1 MHIIF
6 CTSSSTKSGGSRQ
19 ALYLAQEFIRRG
31 HTLTFF
37 TPADST
43 LRSLDPSITWAD
55 LPGRPRHWRAAI
67 EAAFPSASGKAAP
80 AVFHAFHN
88 KAVKKAA
95 WWGLLWRSRG
105 VVCVAHRGVVYKPG
119 NPLPYWSPGI
129 GAFAVNSQAC
139 AEVLARCGVG
149 STRLHVVYNGIPDE
163 RTVPHTPAPDMR
175 AQLHIPDSRFIFGTV
190 AGNNPVKG
198 ADILLRAFAAARMP
212 NTSLVMVGV
221 SPSQWGPL
229 AAELGV
235 EKDVRMIEHTEHVA
249 DYLNIMDAFVLPSR
263 SESMPNT
270 LLEAI
275 RMGLPSVAT
284 DVGGVGELL
293 ADCGILVPPDSPEA
307 MAQAMAEMRGSA
319 TAREHWAA
327 NSKARAPLFSIAN
340 RADNMESIYRNLL
353 AARKLLPV

>member
-19 ALYLAQEFIRRG
+19 ALYLAQEFVRRG

-37 TPADST
+37 TPAHST
-43 LRSLDPSITWAD
+43 LRTLDGAITWRD
-55 LPGRPRHWRAAI
+55 LPENPKQWRSAI
-67 EAAFPSASGKAAP
+67 ETAFVPGTP

-129 GAFAVNSQAC
+129 GAFAVNSKAC
-139 AEVLARCGVG
+139 AAVLARYGVG
-149 STRLHVVYNGIPDE
+149 SRRLHVVYNGIPDA
-163 RTVPHTPAPDMR
+163 RTEAAIDDNTLRDALNLP
-175 AQLHIPDSRFIFGTV
+175 QDSFVFGTV

-198 ADILLRAFAAARMP
+198 ADVLLRAFALAAP
-212 NTSLVMVGV
+212 HNSTLIMVGV
-221 SPSQWGPL
+221 TAEQYGPL
-229 AAELGV
+229 AQELGII
-235 EKDVRMIEHTEHVA
+235 ERVRMIGHTENVA
-249 DYLNIMDAFVLPSR
+249 DYLHVMDVFVLPSR

-284 DVGGVGELL
+284 DVGGVSELL
-293 ADCGILVPPDSPEA
+293 ANTGLLVPADNP
-307 MAQAMAEMRGSA
+307 QAMAEAMSRMHNDA
-319 TAREHWAA
+319 QLRETFAA
-327 NSKARAPLFSIAN
+327 NSRTLAPQYSVSN
-340 RADNMESIYRNLL
+340 RADRMEAIYRDLL
-353 AARKLLPV
+353 TRRGLSTE